1 MKFFEN
7 KKIWKKIVIML
18 LIVLLFQFG
27 FATPVRADGEGE
39 NSGYG
44 GILLSPIMSLIV
56 ALGDRSGKH
65 TSPLYNGANR
75 DRD

>member
-18 LIVLLFQFG
+18 LLVLLFQFG
-27 FATPVRADGEGE
+27 FATPVRAEEED
-39 NSGYG
+39 NDYG

-56 ALGDRSGKH
+56 ALGDRNSK
-65 TSPLYNGANR
+65 YNT
-75 DRD
+75 

>member
-27 FATPVRADGEGE
+27 FAVPVKADDEG
-39 NSGYG
+39 NGD
-44 GILLSPIMSLIV
+44 ILLSPVVALIV
-56 ALGDRSGKH
+56 AIADRNKYY
-65 TSPLYNGANR
+65 LA
-75 DRD
+75 

>member
-18 LIVLLFQFG
+18 LMVLLFQFG
-27 FATPVRADGEGE
+27 FATPVQADDTD
-39 NSGYG
+39 YG

-56 ALGDRSGKH
+56 ALGDR
-65 TSPLYNGANR
+65 NC
-75 DRD
+75 